1 MTTTTHTQAVAEDDL
16 PELSEAEIDAVR
28 REAVFGRPEHSGP
41 DHYPRLWN
49 ISAAFRYQA
58 TLRPIEPS
66 RPEYV
71 TVPMPPMRHRSFG
84 NEETLRLELKVS
96 EWNSV
101 WEAAQYRRRM
111 FDEQDL
117 PPQLHRIAD
126 QGDHNVV
133 FVPRTRSRYYEYSPL
148 FHLLPA
154 STLDMFGLPQLAAG
168 QWPFGMRLGG
178 DIDDY
183 LPADFEQRLSRAWAA
198 AVWRH
203 LLPGSPLRGFSKDDP
218 VRLLAHNLDYWIPA
232 VTETIEDTLR
242 SFPLVDKGI
251 VEDSVTLEDGSQ
263 LPGVLIGNPRMGGD
277 LWRGEED
284 AAHVLAEVVERADD
298 TGRLRGILD
307 AVRSNRVVDDFSNV
321 WSFEKADFERRLYR
335 KRSKVKVTFVELT
348 DTIPVQGPESHVI
361 GNMVHDDFLA
371 LLKPQDREVVVL
383 LSSGVTRLTEIASI
397 LGYANHTPVS
407 KRLARIR
414 KQAETFFD
422 QMD

>member
-1 MTTTTHTQAVAEDDL
+1 MTTSGQTRTVAKDEF
-16 PELSEAEIDAVR
+16 PEVSAAEIEAAR
-28 REAVFGRPEHSGP
+28 LEAVYGRHEHSGP
-41 DHYPRLWN
+41 EQYPRLTN
-49 ISAAFRYQA
+49 ISAGFMYRAM
-58 TLRPIEPS
+58 LRPESPT

-71 TVPMPPMRHRSFG
+71 TIPMPPRSIHDDDAVH
-84 NEETLRLELKVS
+84 LEVMIS
-96 EWNSV
+96 QWNAV

-133 FVPRTRSRYYEYSPL
+133 LIPRTRSRYYEYAPL

-154 STLDMFGLPQLAAG
+154 STLRLFGLPQLAAG
-168 QWPFGMRLGG
+168 QWPFSVRMGS
-178 DIDDY
+178 DIDDH
-183 LPADFEQRLSRAWAA
+183 LPANFERRLSRAWAG

-203 LLPGSPLRGFSKDDP
+203 LVSSSPLRGFSNDDP

-251 VEDSVTLEDGSQ
+251 TEEPVTLADGSE

-277 LWRGEED
+277 LWRGEAD
-284 AAHVLAEVVERADD
+284 AAGLLSEVVERADE
-298 TGRLRGILD
+298 TGRLREILD
-307 AVRSNRVVDDFSNV
+307 AVRSNRIVDDFSNV
-321 WSFEKADFERRLYR
+321 WTYEKEDLERRLYR

-348 DTIPVQGPESHVI
+348 DTIPVQGPESEVV
-361 GNMVHDDFLA
+361 GDMVRGDFLA
-371 LLKPQDREVVVL
+371 LLKPKDREIVVL
-383 LSSGVTRLTEIASI
+383 LSSGVTKLTEIATI

-414 KQAETFFD
+414 KQAETYFNEVD
-422 QMD
+422 